1 MDGHQARGN
10 IQWPNHLTTYI
21 PPFANWLLNVVKM
34 QTTNGVE
41 VDLDVLRFSR
51 PQNRIAYIYKNMW
64 VYINHY
70 RVDENEGCMAHA
82 TYDSGVACIFSQGS
96 WCSARDQ
103 NIIVANMHYV
113 GVLKEIIVVSYG
125 GLRLVVMKCLWIHVN
140 NRGNAIMKQDEYGF

>member
-1 MDGHQARGN
+1 MC
-10 IQWPNHLTTYI
+10 YI
-21 PPFANWLLNVVKM
+21 PPP
-34 QTTNGVE
+34 
-41 VDLDVLRFSR
+41 

-70 RVDENEGCMAHA
+70 RVDENERCMAHA

-125 GLRLVVMKCLWIHVN
+125 GLRLVVMKCSWIHVN
-140 NRGNAIMKQDEYGF
+140 TYGNAIMKQDEYGF